1 MKVAIIG
8 SRSITAIDLDAL
20 VPPEATEI
28 LSGGARGVDALARA
42 WAEAHGLPCREFLPD
57 YRLYGRGAPLKRN
70 ADIVREADLV
80 IAIWDGAS
88 RGTAF
93 TISECSRTGTPCRIA
108 GTQKTADPRRSPPL
122 GYEDPITPGS

>member
-8 SRSITAIDLDAL
+8 SRSITSVDLDAL
-20 VPPEATEI
+20 VPPDATEI
-28 LSGGARGVDALARA
+28 LSGGARGVDALACA

-70 ADIVREADLV
+70 AAIVREADLV
-80 IAIWDGAS
+80 IAIWDGKS

-93 TISECSRTGTPCRIA
+93 TIAECERTGTPCRIA
-108 GTQKTADPRRSPPL
+108 GK
-122 GYEDPITPGS
+122 

>member
-8 SRSITAIDLDAL
+8 SRGISDFALDTL

-28 LSGGARGVDALARA
+28 LSGGARGVDTLARI

-57 YRLYGRGAPLKRN
+57 YLRYGRGAPLKRN

-80 IAIWDGAS
+80 LAIWDGKS
-88 RGTAF
+88 SGTAF
-93 TISECSRTGTPCRIA
+93 PIAECERTGTPCRVI
-108 GTQKTADPRRSPPL
+108 R
-122 GYEDPITPGS
+122 I

>member
-28 LSGGARGVDALARA
+28 LSGGARGVDALART
-42 WAEAHGLPCREFLPD
+42 WAEAHALPCREFLPD

-80 IAIWDGAS
+80 IAIWDGTS

-93 TISECSRTGTPCRIA
+93 TISECSRTGTPCRVI
-108 GTQKTADPRRSPPL
+108 R
-122 GYEDPITPGS
+122 I

>member
-8 SRSITAIDLDAL
+8 SRGITDFALDTL

-28 LSGGARGVDALARA
+28 LSGGARGVDTLARI

-57 YRLYGRGAPLKRN
+57 YPRYGRGAPLRRN
-70 ADIVREADLV
+70 AELVHKADLV
-80 IAIWDGAS
+80 IALWDGNS

-93 TISECSRTGTPCRIA
+93 TIAECERTGKPCRVI
-108 GTQKTADPRRSPPL
+108 R
-122 GYEDPITPGS
+122 I